1 MKTIRTPIPADRR
14 RLLLAALALGAMAA
28 CGRRAPKAQAVPAGA
43 TVLAL
48 GDSLTQGVGADP
60 QHAYP
65 DVLRELSGWNLVNAG
80 VSGDTSAQAL
90 ARLPD
95 LLVEHHPALVLIGLG
110 GNDFLRQTSASVAK
124 DNLRAACRMSR
135 DSGAQ
140 VVLIAVP
147 QFSLLAA
154 GTGKLSDHPL
164 YAELASELK
173 IPLYAGGWSEVLGDA
188 RLRSDQVHAN
198 AEGYRQFADG
208 LARRLRELGLLAR

>member
-110 GNDFLRQTSASVAK
+110 GNDFLRQTSASAAK
-124 DNLRAACRMSR
+124 DNLRAACRMSL

-154 GTGKLSDHPL
+154 STGKLSDHPL
-164 YAELASELK
+164 YAELASELEM
-173 IPLYAGGWSEVLGDA
+173 PLYAGGWSEVLGDA
-188 RLRSDQVHAN
+188 RLRSDRVHAN